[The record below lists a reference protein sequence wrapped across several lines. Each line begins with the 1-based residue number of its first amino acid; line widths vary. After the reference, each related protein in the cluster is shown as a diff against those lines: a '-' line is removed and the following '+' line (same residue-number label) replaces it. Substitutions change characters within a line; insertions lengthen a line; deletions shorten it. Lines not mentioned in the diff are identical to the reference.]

1 MEQRNEISGIWE
13 ADKEQRQLRQKVL
26 KNGGGT
32 AFCNI
37 GASKLG
43 HFPNEIGTLSR

>member
-13 ADKEQRQLRQKVL
+13 ADKEQRQLRKNVL

-32 AFCNI
+32 V
-37 GASKLG
+37 L
-43 HFPNEIGTLSR
+43 